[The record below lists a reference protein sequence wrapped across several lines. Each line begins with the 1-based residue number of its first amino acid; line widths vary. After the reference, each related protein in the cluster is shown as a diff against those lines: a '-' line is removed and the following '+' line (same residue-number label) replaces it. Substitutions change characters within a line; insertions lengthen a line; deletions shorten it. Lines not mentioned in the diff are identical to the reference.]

1 MAFIPISIDNFLK
14 KHLENNPSENEKSLK
29 EQLEKRLA
37 DHNNGIKC
45 HCGND
50 IWVVGSAFA
59 GNSCFSCI
67 TGESFPTDDYEIES
81 AIIKKENKKGRRH
94 IDNINPKEISGFFD
108 DDGFEVKPDLI
119 KKPSLCITCLNDNDP
134 EEEILC
140 TLTRDDQENNEEF
153 ICYAYKKIID

>member
-1 MAFIPISIDNFLK
+1 MGFIPISIDNFIK
-14 KHLENNPSENEKSLK
+14 KHLENNPSENQKALK

-37 DHNNGIKC
+37 DYNKGIKC

-67 TGESFPTDDYEIES
+67 TGESFPSDDYEIES

-108 DDGFEVKPDLI
+108 DDGFEINTDLI
-119 KKPSLCITCLNDNDP
+119 KKPSLCITCMNDNDP
-134 EEEILC
+134 DEEILC
-140 TLTRDDQENNEEF
+140 ILTRSDQEKNKEF
-153 ICYAYKKIID
+153 VCYAYKKRKS